1 MNLCKNI
8 CAALCY
14 ILPQRFAEIFT
25 KIRKRKI
32 INNEGEIA
40 SFLAMTYRMKII
52 AVIPARYA
60 STRFPAK
67 LMQDLGGKTVI
78 LRTYEASVATKLF
91 DDVFVVTDSD
101 LIFNEIVSNGGK
113 AIMSIKEHE
122 SGSDRIAE
130 AVASLDVDIVVNVQ
144 GDEPFTEAGPLEQ
157 VLSVFKNDPDHKVD
171 LASLM
176 REITDED
183 EINNPNNVKVV
194 VDQSQFALYF
204 SRSVIPYPRDKDV
217 GVRYFQHIG
226 IYAFRKQALLDFYSL
241 PMKSL
246 EASEKLEQLRYLE
259 FGKRIKMVETT
270 HVGIGI
276 DTAED
281 LEKARGIL
289 SSK

>member
-1 MNLCKNI
+1 
-8 CAALCY
+8 
-14 ILPQRFAEIFT
+14 
-25 KIRKRKI
+25 
-32 INNEGEIA
+32 
-40 SFLAMTYRMKII
+40 MKII

-78 LRTYEASVATKLF
+78 LRTYEAAVSTQLF

-101 LIFNEIVSNGGK
+101 LIFDEIVSHGGK

-130 AVASLDVDIVVNVQ
+130 AIESLDVDIVVNVQ
-144 GDEPFTEAGPLEQ
+144 GDEPFINEEPLEK
-157 VLSVFKNDPDHKVD
+157 LIETFRRDSTKSVD

-176 REITDED
+176 REIKDED

-194 VDQSQFALYF
+194 VDQNGFALYF
-204 SRSVIPYPRDKDV
+204 SRSVIPYPREKNV
-217 GVRYFQHIG
+217 GVRYMQHIG
-226 IYAFRKQALLDFYSL
+226 IYAFRKQALYDFYSL

-259 FGKRIKMVETT
+259 FGKRIKMIETT
-270 HVGIGI
+270 HEGIGI
-276 DTAED
+276 DTPED
-281 LEKARGIL
+281 LEKARMML
-289 SSK
+289 

>member
-1 MNLCKNI
+1 
-8 CAALCY
+8 
-14 ILPQRFAEIFT
+14 
-25 KIRKRKI
+25 
-32 INNEGEIA
+32 
-40 SFLAMTYRMKII
+40 MKTI

-78 LRTYEASVATKLF
+78 TRTYEAAVNTNLF

-101 LIFNEIVSNGGK
+101 LIFDEIIANGGK

-130 AVASLDVDIVVNVQ
+130 AVEYLDVDIVVNVQ
-144 GDEPFTEAGPLEQ
+144 GDEPFINKEPLAA
-157 VLSVFKNDPDHKVD
+157 VLDVFKNDVNNQID

-176 REITDED
+176 REITNWDDIE
-183 EINNPNNVKVV
+183 NPNNVKVI
-194 VDQSQFALYF
+194 VDQNGLALYF
-204 SRSVIPYPRDKDV
+204 SRSVIPYPRDKNV

-226 IYAFRKQALLDFYSL
+226 IYAFRKQALLDFYKL

-259 FGKRIKMVETT
+259 YGKKIKMVETS

-276 DTAED
+276 DTPED
-281 LEKARGIL
+281 LAKARKLI
-289 SSK
+289 

>member
-1 MNLCKNI
+1 
-8 CAALCY
+8 
-14 ILPQRFAEIFT
+14 
-25 KIRKRKI
+25 
-32 INNEGEIA
+32 
-40 SFLAMTYRMKII
+40 MKII

-78 LRTYEASVATKLF
+78 LRTYEAAIKTQLF
-91 DDVFVVTDSD
+91 DEVFVVTDSD
-101 LIFNEIVSNGGK
+101 LIYDEIVSHGGK

-130 AVASLDVDIVVNVQ
+130 AVANLAVDLVVNVQ
-144 GDEPFTEAGPLEQ
+144 GDEPFIDTESLAKLIA
-157 VLSVFKNDPDHKVD
+157 VFKNDANNVVD

-176 REITDED
+176 REISNED
-183 EINNPNNVKVV
+183 DINNPNNVKVV
-194 VDQSQFALYF
+194 TDQNGFALYF
-204 SRSVIPYPRDKDV
+204 SRSVIPYPREQNV
-217 GVRYFQHIG
+217 GVRYMQHIG
-226 IYAFRKQALLDFYSL
+226 VYAFRKQALLDFYSL

-276 DTAED
+276 DTPED
-281 LEKARGIL
+281 LEKARAML
-289 SSK
+289 

>member
-1 MNLCKNI
+1 
-8 CAALCY
+8 
-14 ILPQRFAEIFT
+14 
-25 KIRKRKI
+25 
-32 INNEGEIA
+32 
-40 SFLAMTYRMKII
+40 MKII

-78 LRTYEASVATKLF
+78 LRTYLAAINTHLF

-101 LIFNEIVSNGGK
+101 LIFEEIISNGGK

-130 AVASLDVDIVVNVQ
+130 AVADLDVDIVINVQ
-144 GDEPFTEAGPLEQ
+144 GDEPFIDAEPLAKVIE
-157 VLSVFKNDPDHKVD
+157 VFKNDTAKQVD

-176 REITDED
+176 REIKDET

-194 VDQSQFALYF
+194 VDQNGFALYF
-204 SRSVIPYPRDKDV
+204 SRSVIPYPREKNV

-241 PMKSL
+241 TMKSL

-259 FGKRIKMVETT
+259 YGKRIKMIETN
-270 HVGIGI
+270 HIGIGI
-276 DTAED
+276 DTIED
-281 LEKARGIL
+281 LEKARKL
-289 SSK
+289 L